1 MKSSS
6 DAVVFFDNVLDTL
19 LVLTY
24 LVITLFTDRNE
35 DEVTK
40 LLSQET

>member
-6 DAVVFFDNVLDTL
+6 DAVVFYDNVLDTL